1 MPTDYAD
8 ALDYE
13 ASDWP
18 EADWESDFSEARK
31 RAPARPQ
38 KYTPPPQS
46 KGYVTTAVFQ
56 TAMDKVRADVATNAR
71 AIANVGSQHDAL
83 SKRTRSEVKALREQ
97 ATRDREATAN
107 TLQMLAI
114 LPLLSSGGSTQAEA
128 PGGSGT
134 VTVATPPDSMSQILP
149 LLLLSG
155 FGGTSGSGGSNSGG
169 MDSGMMLAVALMAA
183 QPRG

>member
-8 ALDYE
+8 ALDFE

-18 EADWESDFSEARK
+18 EADWESDFSEAKK

-38 KYTPPPQS
+38 KYTPPPQN

-56 TAMDKVRADVATNAR
+56 TAMDKVRADVATNAK
-71 AIANVGSQHDAL
+71 AIATVGSQHDAL
-83 SKRTRSEVKALREQ
+83 SKRTRSEVKSLHEQ
-97 ATRDREATAN
+97 AKHDREATAN

-114 LPLLSSGGSTQAEA
+114 LPLLSSGGTTQVDAA
-128 PGGSGT
+128 GGGT

-149 LLLLSG
+149 LLMLSG
-155 FGGTSGSGGSNSGG
+155 FGGTSGSGGSSSGG

-183 QPRG
+183 QPRSN